1 MTYPYLGTV
10 PRIYSQYLTSPGGKP
25 LWAIPGGTYLMT
37 AVPGDGADA
46 FGAAAIPPTD
56 GRWGALSAPVTPFW
70 PAVTQVGTPN
80 TVIQTSAASQGVVT
94 GVWSGTQ
101 PRTFGDLLIAVVTS
115 YGDAG
120 IGTTGITEVSGTW
133 SRQGFAVTAGTAV
146 SIFTKVAAGGDAVP
160 TFNALCVG
168 TVATTRMTCFLI
180 ELNGQYLDQSSVSI
194 TTFTGTTGTTT
205 ITAVP
210 PVAYLT
216 SYAIGAFCMESAS
229 GTPTW
234 APPVSW
240 TNASS
245 TSATSAV
252 SHAFTDI
259 YAAPPVAALTYNPV
273 MTVVTPTH
281 QAGVLAVV
289 SPITTLYTLHGGDPG
304 VAAEPFPMPPDEP
317 AARVAEVAGHDGEGE

>member
-10 PRIYSQYLTSPGGKP
+10 PRFYSQYLTSPGGKP
-25 LWAIPGGTYLMT
+25 LWAVPGGTYLMT
-37 AVPGDGADA
+37 AVPGDGADVY
-46 FGAAAIPPTD
+46 GAAAIPPTD

-70 PAVTQVGTPN
+70 PAVTQVGTPS
-80 TVIQTSAASQGVVT
+80 TVVQTTGISTGSVT
-94 GVWSGTQ
+94 GTWSGTQ
-101 PRTFGDLLIAVVTS
+101 PRTFGDLLVAVVTS
-115 YGDAG
+115 YGDSG

-133 SRQGFAVTAGTAV
+133 ARLGFAVTAGTAAA
-146 SIFTKVAAGGDAVP
+146 IFVKVAAGGDAAP

-168 TVATTRMTCFLI
+168 TVATTRMTAFLM
-180 ELNGQYLDQSSVSI
+180 ELNGQYLDNSSVTT

-210 PVAYLT
+210 PVTYLT
-216 SYAIGAFCMESAS
+216 SYAIGAWCMESLV

-234 APPVSW
+234 TPAASW

-245 TSATSAV
+245 TAATSAV

-259 YAAPPVAALTYNPV
+259 YAAPPVGALIDNPV

-281 QAGVLAVV
+281 QAGVLAVIA
-289 SPITTLYTLHGGDPG
+289 PITTLFTVHGPGDPG
-304 VAAEPFPMPPDEP
+304 VAADPFPMPPDEP
-317 AARVAEVAGHDGEGE
+317 AAETAWHDDGEGE